1 MFFFIDEN
9 TKTIGLEKKH
19 IHSTSVK
26 FQIKKKRFS
35 LKSFF
40 RTKYWIFYEG
50 LIKSVCVCACVWALT
65 NVLCIFNFENS
76 NSNPHKCFY
85 IEMFRSPDCRV
96 QSTLWK
102 VKLFSVFFLLMN
114 SKKNFF
120 FTIKKIFFR
129 IQHSFQF
136 AYEPVLALHTYK
148 GNNDVMYPVA
158 EKV

>member
-1 MFFFIDEN
+1 M
-9 TKTIGLEKKH
+9 
-19 IHSTSVK
+19 
-26 FQIKKKRFS
+26 
-35 LKSFF
+35 
-40 RTKYWIFYEG
+40 
-50 LIKSVCVCACVWALT
+50 CACVWALT

-85 IEMFRSPDCRV
+85 IEMFRSPNCRV

-158 EKV
+158 ETKSRYMFLCPDDYLWMMKEKVIVPPDHEEEGLLISFLRSWGSCTL